1 MRIAVNDIELYF
13 DVEGPGL
20 VPAGMEMRERPT
32 IVALHGGPGFDHTYF
47 KPFLAPLTDT
57 AQIIYLDLRCQ
68 GRSSR
73 PPVETCTL
81 ERMAD
86 DVAAF
91 CRALGL
97 ERPTILGHSAGG
109 FVALTLALRHPEIA
123 GRYIFAATSAG
134 GAGGDPAALE
144 RRAGAEWVAIAGRV
158 FGGDFSD
165 AAMAD
170 FLRVVVP
177 TYLHDPSAPA
187 AEPVLMAMGRSSF
200 NTELAGYFF
209 THEIGRHDLRARLG
223 EIRVPSLVI
232 VGESDWVC
240 APDASRT
247 IAAGIPGAEL
257 VILPEAGHFLFGEQT
272 EAFADAVRRFV
283 AAPALV
289 GVGGL

>member
-13 DVEGPGL
+13 DVEGAGL
-20 VPAGMEMRERPT
+20 VPDGMVMRERPT
-32 IVALHGGPGFDHTYF
+32 IVALHGGPGFDHAYF
-47 KPFLAPLTDT
+47 KPFLEPLTET

-68 GRSSR
+68 GRSSH

-81 ERMAD
+81 EQMAD

-91 CRALGL
+91 CHALGL

-109 FVALTLALRHPEIA
+109 FVALTLAVRHPDVA
-123 GRYIFAATSAG
+123 GRYIFASTSAG
-134 GAGGDPAALE
+134 GTGGDPAALE
-144 RRAGAEWVAIAGRV
+144 RRVGAEGVAIAGRV

-170 FLRVVVP
+170 FFRVVVP
-177 TYLHDPSAPA
+177 TYLHDPSAPTAGPTLA
-187 AEPVLMAMGRSSF
+187 ATGRSSF

-209 THEIGRHDLRARLG
+209 THEIGRHDVRARLG
-223 EIRVPSLVI
+223 EIDVPSLVI

-240 APDASRT
+240 APAASRT

-257 VILPEAGHFLFGEQT
+257 VILPEAGHFLFGEQN
-272 EAFADAVRRFV
+272 EAFTSAIRRFV
-283 AAPALV
+283 GAPALV